1 MPQRPAFFRRRR
13 GRVLP
18 ADVES
23 GLSLAHG
30 ERLLAT
36 APVTGGGWVV
46 ATDHAL
52 HADGVR
58 LPWSCVVH
66 AAWER
71 ADDVLV
77 VETVTGEPGVPAGTR
92 RILLDEPGSVPAV
105 VRERVMDSIVVTQRV
120 QLTGAAGVRVV
131 ARRIPGGTE
140 LAWQL
145 VLDEGL
151 DPADPQVRAGA
162 QAALESVRASAG
174 L

>member
-1 MPQRPAFFRRRR
+1 LFRGRRRQ
-13 GRVLP
+13 LP
-18 ADVES
+18 ADVEAR
-23 GLSLAHG
+23 LALAHG
-30 ERLLAT
+30 ERVLAA
-36 APVTGGGWVV
+36 APVTGGGWAVT
-46 ATDHAL
+46 TDHAL
-52 HADGVR
+52 HVGGAR

-71 ADDVLV
+71 ADDILV
-77 VETVTGEPGVPAGTR
+77 VETIAAELGVSAATLR
-92 RILLDEPGSVPAV
+92 LALDEPGDVPAV

-131 ARRIPGGTE
+131 ARRIPDSAE

-162 QAALESVRASAG
+162 QAALTSVRASTG

>member
-1 MPQRPAFFRRRR
+1 MPQRPGLFRRRR
-13 GRVLP
+13 SPGLPPDVEAGLALVHSERVL
-18 ADVES
+18 AS
-23 GLSLAHG
+23 
-30 ERLLAT
+30 

-52 HADGVR
+52 HTGGVR

-71 ADDVLV
+71 ADDTLV
-77 VETVTGEPGVPAGTR
+77 VETVAGEPGVAAATR
-92 RILLDEPGSVPAV
+92 RLPLDEPGSVPAV
-105 VRERVMDSIVVTQRV
+105 VRERVMDSIVVTHRV
-120 QLTGAAGVRVV
+120 QLTGSAGVRVV
-131 ARRIPGGTE
+131 ARRIPGSAE

-151 DPADPQVRAGA
+151 DPTDPQLRAGA
-162 QAALESVRASAG
+162 QAALDSVRASTG

>member
-1 MPQRPAFFRRRR
+1 MARRPGLFGRHR
-13 GRVLP
+13 GSRLPEEALAELALVRGERVL
-18 ADVES
+18 A
-23 GLSLAHG
+23 A
-30 ERLLAT
+30 
-36 APVTGGGWVV
+36 APVTGAGWVA

-52 HADGVR
+52 HVGGVR
-58 LPWSCVVH
+58 LPWSCVVR

-77 VETVTGEPGVPAGTR
+77 VETVAAEPGVAAATR
-92 RILLDEPGSVPAV
+92 RLPLEQPGSVPAV

-120 QLTGAAGVRVV
+120 QLTGSAGVRVV
-131 ARRIPGGTE
+131 ARRIPGSAE

-151 DPADPQVRAGA
+151 DPADPEVRAGA
-162 QAALESVRASAG
+162 QAVLDAVRVATG

>member
-1 MPQRPAFFRRRR
+1 VPQRPGWFRRR
-13 GRVLP
+13 GRQLPDDVLG
-18 ADVES
+18 A
-23 GLSLAHG
+23 LTLAHQ
-30 ERLLAT
+30 ERVLAA

-52 HADGVR
+52 HAGGVR

-71 ADDVLV
+71 ADEILV
-77 VETVTGEPGVPAGTR
+77 VETVAGEPGVAAATR
-92 RILLDEPGSVPAV
+92 RLPLDDPGSVPAV

-120 QLTGAAGVRVV
+120 QLTGSAGVRVV
-131 ARRIPGGTE
+131 ARRVPGSAA
-140 LAWQL
+140 LVWQL

-151 DPADPQVRAGA
+151 DPAHPQVRAQS
-162 QAALESVRASAG
+162 QAALEAVRAATG

>member
-1 MPQRPAFFRRRR
+1 MPLFRRRR
-13 GRVLP
+13 GPRLP
-18 ADVES
+18 ADV
-23 GLSLAHG
+23 LADLALVQG
-30 ERLLAT
+30 ERVLAA

-52 HADGVR
+52 HTGGVR

-77 VETVTGEPGVPAGTR
+77 IETVAGEPGVPAGTR
-92 RILLDEPGSVPAV
+92 HLLLDEPGSVPAV

-120 QLTGAAGVRVV
+120 PLIGDAGVRVV
-131 ARRIPGGTE
+131 ARRIPGRAD

-151 DPADPQVRAGA
+151 DPGDPDVRAGA
-162 QAALESVRASAG
+162 QGALDAVRARTG

>member
-1 MPQRPAFFRRRR
+1 VPQRPGLFRRRR
-13 GRVLP
+13 SGALP
-18 ADVES
+18 ADVEA
-23 GLSLAHG
+23 GLALACG
-30 ERLLAT
+30 ERVLAA

-46 ATDHAL
+46 ATDQAMHTAGL
-52 HADGVR
+52 R

-71 ADDVLV
+71 ADDILV
-77 VETVTGEPGVPAGTR
+77 VETVAAEPGVPAATR
-92 RILLDEPGSVPAV
+92 RLPLDEPGSVPAV
-105 VRERVMDSIVVTQRV
+105 VRERVMDSIVVTERV

-131 ARRIPGGTE
+131 ARRVPGSAE

-151 DPADPQVRAGA
+151 DPLDPQVRAGA
-162 QAALESVRASAG
+162 QAALDSVRASSG